1 MILGSAI
8 PTVPARRQRQRALAC
23 GLGLFICGAIGDPRA
38 AVADSPEAP
47 VAADSVSAYFDQW
60 FARVDAAQASQPH
73 WMTPLATVTPRLE
86 QEFRYDEFWQHQGSG
101 ATLNNIDGGKGLELI
116 PTETNEILI
125 NLPSYEERNVKSPVS
140 GWGDWAFLTV
150 KQRLLSAN
158 EENGNYIVT
167 AFLGLQAPTGDAAFT
182 NDAWVV
188 TPTIAAGKG
197 WGDFD
202 IQATAGA
209 QLPLSHE
216 STIGTAIVTNAT
228 AQYHLGEH
236 FWPELELNDT
246 YWSGGERDGKS
257 QLFLTPGIMLGRFPL
272 GGRAKASIG
281 VGYQIALSP
290 SLTIKPLTP
299 AFDHAWIVSARLG
312 F

>member
-1 MILGSAI
+1 MHACRYSSQNIAMTLMSSLVRLAAALCLAAAL
-8 PTVPARRQRQRALAC
+8 PTAALADPPVDD
-23 GLGLFICGAIGDPRA
+23 AI
-38 AVADSPEAP
+38 ST
-47 VAADSVSAYFDQW
+47 YFDQW
-60 FARVDAAQASQPH
+60 FARVDDAQASQPH

-86 QEFRYDEFWQHQGSG
+86 EEFRYDQFWQHQATG
-101 ATLNNIDGGKGLELI
+101 ASLDNIDGGKGLELI

-125 NLPSYEERNVKSPVS
+125 NLPSYEERSVKSPIS
-140 GWGDWAFLTV
+140 GWGDWAFLTI

-167 AFLGLQAPTGDAAFT
+167 AFLGLQAPTGSEAFT
-182 NDAWVV
+182 NDAWVI
-188 TPTIAAGKG
+188 TPTLAAGKG

-202 IQATAGA
+202 IQATIGA
-209 QLPLSHE
+209 QLPFSHE
-216 STIGTAIVTNAT
+216 STIGTAIVSNAT

-246 YWSGGERDGKS
+246 YWSGGLRDGLN
-257 QLFLTPGIMLGRFPL
+257 QLFFTPGIILGRFPL
-272 GGRAKASIG
+272 GERAKFSVG

-290 SLTIKPLTP
+290 DPVVLKPLTP
-299 AFDHAWIVSARLG
+299 SFDHGWLVSARLG